1 MSMPG
6 LFDEI
11 PERRLRLAARLRELA
26 GNNVWI
32 GTSSWKYPGWLGNI
46 YTPERYQTRGKFSQ
60 KKFDE
65 TCLAEY
71 AETFSTVCGDF
82 AFYQFPSREYWAKL
96 FLGSP
101 TSLQFAFKV
110 PEHITVKTWPRH
122 ARYGQRAGLDNE
134 NFLDAGLLEAA
145 FTEPLGPHRA
155 RVSALIFEF
164 GTFNKKEF
172 PHAGEFVERLDSFL
186 ASLPRGWRYAVE
198 IRNPEYLGP
207 DYLDCLRRHGVA
219 HVYSSWTRMP
229 ALESQL
235 AFPSAQTSDFTV
247 VRALLRPGRTYEQ
260 AVQTFSPYEKLKEPL
275 ESTREALRE
284 IIRRGEQNRKGVF
297 VYVNNR
303 LEGNAPATI
312 EAIVGRDEA
321 ILGRDEAIL
330 GVDG

>member
-26 GNNVWI
+26 LNNVWL

-46 YTPERYQTRGKFSQ
+46 YTPERYRTRGKFSQ

-65 TCLAEY
+65 TCLAEFG
-71 AETFSTVCGDF
+71 ETFLAVCGDF
-82 AFYQFPSREYWAKL
+82 AFYQFPSPEYWSKL

-101 TSLQFAFKV
+101 STLHFAFKV
-110 PEHITVKTWPRH
+110 PEHITVKTWPCH

-134 NFLDAGLLEAA
+134 NFLDAGLFESA
-145 FTEPLGPHRA
+145 FTRLLLPHQS
-155 RVSALIFEF
+155 RVSVLIFEF
-164 GTFNKKEF
+164 GTFSKREF
-172 PHAGEFVERLDSFL
+172 SDSGEFIEKLDPFL

-207 DYLDCLRRHGVA
+207 EYLTCLRRHGVA

-229 ALESQL
+229 DLGVQL
-235 AFPSAQTSDFTV
+235 ALPGSHTAEFTV
-247 VRALLRPGRTYEQ
+247 ARALLRPGRTFEQ
-260 AVQTFSPYEKLKEPL
+260 AVQKFAPYEKVKEPL
-275 ESTREALRE
+275 VRAREALRE
-284 IIRRGEQNRKGVF
+284 IVRRGEENRKGVF

-303 LEGNAPATI
+303 LEGNALDTI
-312 EAIVGRDEA
+312 EAILD
-321 ILGRDEAIL
+321 L
-330 GVDG
+330 DG